1 MKKRNFSAEFKRE
14 SAQLVV
20 DQKYTV
26 ADAAKAMDVGLSTMT
41 RWVKQLR
48 DERQGKTPKASP
60 ITPEQIEIRKLRKKL
75 QRIEMENEILKKGG
89 VLRKAVRLR
98 YAFIRDNTCCWPVR
112 LLCRVLDVH
121 PSGFYAW
128 LQQPHSQRH
137 QADLRLTG
145 QIKQFWLESGCVY
158 GYRKIHLDLRD
169 SGQQCGVNRVWRLM
183 KRVGIKAQVGYRS
196 PRARKGEA
204 SIMSPNRLQRQFNP
218 DAPDERWVT
227 DITYIRTHEG
237 WLYLAVVVDLF
248 SRKIIGW
255 SMQSRMTKDIV
266 LNALL
271 MAVWRRNPEK
281 QVLVHSDQGSQYT
294 SHEWQSFL
302 KSHGLEGS
310 MSRRGNC
317 HDNAVA
323 ESFFQLLKR
332 ERIKKKIYGMRE
344 EARSDIFDYIEMF
357 YNSKRRHGSSEQMS
371 PTEYENQYYQRLGSV

>member
-1 MKKRNFSAEFKRE
+1 MSGKRYPEEFKIE
-14 SAQLVV
+14 AVKQVV
-20 DQKYTV
+20 DRGYSVASVATRLDITTHSLYAWIKKYGPDSSTNKEQSDAQAEIRRLQKELKRVT
-26 ADAAKAMDVGLSTMT
+26 
-41 RWVKQLR
+41 
-48 DERQGKTPKASP
+48 DERD
-60 ITPEQIEIRKLRKKL
+60 IFKKS
-75 QRIEMENEILKKGG
+75 RG

-98 YAFIRDNTCCWPVR
+98 YAFIRDNNCCWPVR

-137 QADLRLTG
+137 QTDLRLTG

-204 SIMSPNRLQRQFNP
+204 SIVSPNRLQRQFNP

-271 MAVWRRNPEK
+271 MAVWRRNPQK

-332 ERIKKKIYGMRE
+332 ERIKKKIYGTRE

-357 YNSKRRHGSSEQMS
+357 YNSKRRHGSSDQMS
-371 PTEYENQYYQRLGSV
+371 PTEYENQYYQRL

>member
-1 MKKRNFSAEFKRE
+1 MSGKRYPEEFKIE
-14 SAQLVV
+14 AVKQVV
-20 DQKYTV
+20 DRGYSVASVATRRDITTHSLYAWIKNYGPDSSTNKEQSDAQAEIRRLQKELKRVT
-26 ADAAKAMDVGLSTMT
+26 
-41 RWVKQLR
+41 
-48 DERQGKTPKASP
+48 DERD
-60 ITPEQIEIRKLRKKL
+60 IFKKS
-75 QRIEMENEILKKGG
+75 RG

-121 PSGFYAW
+121 PSVFYAW

-169 SGQQCGVNRVWRLM
+169 SGQRCGVNRVWRHM

-196 PRARKGEA
+196 PRARKGDA
-204 SIMSPNRLQRQFNP
+204 SIVSPNRLQRQFNP

-255 SMQSRMTKDIV
+255 SMQFRMTKDIV
-266 LNALL
+266 LSALL
-271 MAVWRRNPEK
+271 MAVWRRNPQK

-332 ERIKKKIYGMRE
+332 ERIKKKIYGTRE

-357 YNSKRRHGSSEQMS
+357 YNSKRRHGSSDQMS
-371 PTEYENQYYQRLGSV
+371 LTEYENQYYQRLGSV

>member
-1 MKKRNFSAEFKRE
+1 MSGKRYPEEFKIE
-14 SAQLVV
+14 AVKQVV
-20 DQKYTV
+20 DRGHSVSSVATRLDITTHSLYAWIKKYGPESSTHKEQSDAQSEIRRLQKELKRVT
-26 ADAAKAMDVGLSTMT
+26 
-41 RWVKQLR
+41 
-48 DERQGKTPKASP
+48 DERD
-60 ITPEQIEIRKLRKKL
+60 IFKKS
-75 QRIEMENEILKKGG
+75 RG

-112 LLCRVLDVH
+112 LLCRVLNVH
-121 PSGFYAW
+121 PSGFYSW

-137 QADLRLTG
+137 QADLRLAG

-183 KRVGIKAQVGYRS
+183 KRIGIKAQVGYRS
-196 PRARKGEA
+196 PRARKGEV
-204 SIMSPNRLQRQFNP
+204 SIVSPNRLQRQFNP

-271 MAVWRRNPEK
+271 MAVWRRNPQK

-332 ERIKKKIYGMRE
+332 ERIKKKIYGTRE

-357 YNSKRRHGSSEQMS
+357 YNSKRRHGSSDQMS
-371 PTEYENQYYQRLGSV
+371 PTEYENQYYQRLRSV

>member
-20 DQKYTV
+20 DQNYTV
-26 ADAAKAMDVGLSTMT
+26 ADAAKAMDIGLSTMT

-60 ITPEQIEIRKLRKKL
+60 ITPEQIEIRELRKKL
-75 QRIEMENEILKKGG
+75 QRIEMENEILKKG

-332 ERIKKKIYGMRE
+332 ERIKKKIYGTRE

>member
-1 MKKRNFSAEFKRE
+1 MSGKRYPEEFKIE
-14 SAQLVV
+14 AVKQVV
-20 DQKYTV
+20 DRGYSVSSVATRLDITTHSLYAWIKKYGPDSSTHKEQSDAQTEIRRLQKELKRVT
-26 ADAAKAMDVGLSTMT
+26 
-41 RWVKQLR
+41 
-48 DERQGKTPKASP
+48 DERD
-60 ITPEQIEIRKLRKKL
+60 IFKKS
-75 QRIEMENEILKKGG
+75 RG
-89 VLRKAVRLR
+89 VLRKTVRLR
-98 YAFIRDNTCCWPVR
+98 YAFIRDNARCWPVR

-137 QADLRLTG
+137 RADLRLTG

-183 KRVGIKAQVGYRS
+183 KRVGIKAQVGYQS

-204 SIMSPNRLQRQFNP
+204 SIVSPNRLQRQFNP

-271 MAVWRRNPEK
+271 MAVWRRNPQK

-332 ERIKKKIYGMRE
+332 ERIKKKIYGTRE

-357 YNSKRRHGSSEQMS
+357 YNSKRRHGSSDQMS

>member
-1 MKKRNFSAEFKRE
+1 MSGKRYPEEFKTE
-14 SAQLVV
+14 AVKQVV
-20 DQKYTV
+20 DRGYSVASVATRLDITTHSLYAWIKKYGPDSSTNKEQSDAQAEIRRLQKELKRVT
-26 ADAAKAMDVGLSTMT
+26 
-41 RWVKQLR
+41 
-48 DERQGKTPKASP
+48 DERDN
-60 ITPEQIEIRKLRKKL
+60 IKKS
-75 QRIEMENEILKKGG
+75 R

-98 YAFIRDNTCCWPVR
+98 YAFIRDNSCCWPVR

-204 SIMSPNRLQRQFNP
+204 SIVSPNRLQRQFNP

-332 ERIKKKIYGMRE
+332 ERIKKKIYGTRE

>member
-1 MKKRNFSAEFKRE
+1 MSGKRYPEEFKIE
-14 SAQLVV
+14 AVKQVV
-20 DQKYTV
+20 DRGYSVASVATRLDITTHSLYAWIKKYGPDSSTNKEESDAQAEIRRLQKELKRVT
-26 ADAAKAMDVGLSTMT
+26 
-41 RWVKQLR
+41 
-48 DERQGKTPKASP
+48 DERD
-60 ITPEQIEIRKLRKKL
+60 IFKKS
-75 QRIEMENEILKKGG
+75 RG

-204 SIMSPNRLQRQFNP
+204 SIVSPNRLQRQFNP

-271 MAVWRRNPEK
+271 MAVWRRNPQK

-317 HDNAVA
+317 YDNAVA

-332 ERIKKKIYGMRE
+332 ERIKKKIYGTRE

-357 YNSKRRHGSSEQMS
+357 YNSKRRHGSSDQMS